1 MTKHENCQNCGKP
14 IERGKFCS
22 PECGQLYYQK
32 PVGAKPLAVKHN
44 QQQKT
49 SIIDR
54 QLETKLTNT
63 QWQKGLA
70 WRQEKVEAVAEARNS
85 DIDEQ
90 IIFRYLKRSGLTD
103 QTARKIMDD
112 ARYWE

>member
-1 MTKHENCQNCGKP
+1 MKEHSNCQNCGKP
-14 IERGKFCS
+14 MEGGKFCS
-22 PECGQLYYQK
+22 EECGRLYHQK
-32 PVGAKPLAVKHN
+32 PVGSKPLAVKHR
-44 QQQKT
+44 QQQKNST
-49 SIIDR
+49 LNP

-63 QWQKGLA
+63 QWQRGLA
-70 WRQEKVEAVAEARNS
+70 WHQEKVEAVAEARHKG
-85 DIDEQ
+85 IDEK

>member
-1 MTKHENCQNCGKP
+1 MKEHSNCQNCGKP
-14 IERGKFCS
+14 IEGGKFCS
-22 PECGQLYYQK
+22 EECGFLYDK
-32 PVGAKPLAVKHN
+32 EPKGAKPLAVK
-44 QQQKT
+44 QYQKQKN
-49 SIIDR
+49 SLLDP

-70 WRQEKVEAVAEARNS
+70 WRQEKVESVAEARKKG
-85 DIDEQ
+85 IDEK